1 MVSRPH
7 CDLVWILS
15 TYLSRQTGAS
25 SEQMKARACGWQ
37 PVWSSVLH
45 SSERGTASPDCCGPA
60 GSADASPSTARPC
73 RRSSAAGRGCS
84 VWSGPGRRPR
94 SGPPERRG
102 AAGETDPWSWRWVM
116 QELSRLGLYIE
127 EERCYQRHIRE
138 RRRQE
143 ITVQTGDITQL
154 SKRDTHTLKLLTET
168 TPPGQLQPHLY
179 VTW

>member
-1 MVSRPH
+1 MTSSESSARTCRGRRERAASRWRPGPA
-7 CDLVWILS
+7 DD
-15 TYLSRQTGAS
+15 SRCEAAS
-25 SEQMKARACGWQ
+25 SIR
-37 PVWSSVLH
+37 P
-45 SSERGTASPDCCGPA
+45 SEEPLPPDCCGPA